1 MYFCQHIKMSMSY
14 SFRYRILGWF
24 LFFSFIT
31 LILIVP
37 ISLRYFSEKEQ
48 INETV
53 YSVERLHILFL
64 QKLKKQQEFLALEK
78 TNPVFFVT
86 GSSKYLGASNALND
100 SIDRVLEDLL
110 DQKDLGRFAI
120 DTRLLSSMNILEKH
134 STVFDRMAKLLKERG
149 FKDYGLVG
157 RMRDAAHELEK
168 YSEVDQRKV
177 LMLRR
182 HEKDYIIRHQKTY
195 IDLHQASGADLLKSL
210 NANNRLT
217 PGQRASLKENTK
229 RYIDCFVELTQIED
243 ELWYGDKAL
252 EKNFN
257 LLSDRMENHFNE
269 MIIQT
274 KKSQKVMSE
283 RLRYY
288 YVIFI
293 FLLVLTSVIISL
305 YISRL
310 FTKPII
316 QLTTQMEKVVEN
328 DFKYFGSLYYSGKDR
343 EINVL
348 YRSFNRFTEQLLV
361 RQKER
366 DNALD
371 ALRDSEKKFR
381 ELSDLLPQPIFEV
394 DNDLNFTYTN
404 KTLNAQFGID
414 RSNKYKYLGLAEI
427 LKDPDKALFQKL
439 RSGETLEAHFS
450 VGKRNGFVGLITINP
465 IHNGGVVCGFRGII
479 IDISKR
485 KEYIKRL
492 EEAKKKAEEADQL
505 KSMFLANIS
514 HEIRTPMNAIIGF
527 SDLLME
533 DDADVEERAHFLKL
547 IRINSHNL
555 LNLLND
561 ILDLSRIEANELII
575 TPAKSDVFEIIKEVH
590 ENFNEI
596 QNFQVD
602 RDLTV
607 KVDIPEYENYVVGI
621 DDMRVKQVLTNFMNN
636 ALKFTE
642 EGSITIGIRFKKGKR
657 LYFFVADT
665 GKGLSES
672 RQKEVFDRFRKFD
685 DAKHKIYR
693 GAGLGLSI
701 CKNLVD
707 LMDGEIGV
715 ESEIGKGSTFWFEIP
730 YAEMPDENPDVIPEI
745 KEDGPDLSDK
755 KVLVVEDDSSSIALL
770 NVVMQKTGIMLTHAG
785 DGEEA
790 IKVLTENDGK
800 FDFILADVLMPK
812 WGGKD
817 FVKQSKILFPDI
829 PVIAQIAL
837 GATVDRDEFQEAG
850 FDEFLQKP
858 LTKKDFF
865 RVISHVMDK
874 RSAF

>member
-64 QKLKKQQEFLALEK
+64 QRLKKQQEFLALEK

-86 GSSKYLGASNALND
+86 GSSKYLAASNALND
-100 SIDRVLEDLL
+100 SIDGVLKDLL
-110 DQKDLGRFAI
+110 DQKDLGSFAI

-210 NANNRLT
+210 NANKRLT

-229 RYIDCFVELTQIED
+229 RYMDCFVELTQIED

-328 DFKYFGSLYYSGKDR
+328 DFKYFGTLYYSGKDR

-348 YRSFNRFTEQLLV
+348 YRNFNRFTEQLLV

-394 DNDLNFTYTN
+394 DNDLNFTYAN

-414 RSNKYKYLGLAEI
+414 RSNKHKYLGLAEI
-427 LKDPDKALFQKL
+427 IKDPDKVLFQKL
-439 RSGETLEAHFS
+439 RSGDTLEVHFS
-450 VGKRNGFVGLITINP
+450 VGMRNGFVGLITINP
-465 IHNGGVVCGFRGII
+465 IYNGGVVSGYRGII

-533 DDADVEERAHFLKL
+533 DVDDEKRMRFLKL
-547 IRINSHNL
+547 IRSNSHNL
-555 LNLLND
+555 LDLLND

-575 TPAKSDVFEIIKEVH
+575 TPEKSDVFEIMTEVY

-596 QNFQVD
+596 QKFQVN

-607 KVDIPEYENYVVGI
+607 KVDIPEYENYVVVI
-621 DDMRVKQVLTNFMNN
+621 DDMRVKQVLSNFMNN

-642 EGSITIGIRFKKGKR
+642 EGSITIGLRFKKGKR

-672 RQKEVFDRFRKFD
+672 RQMEVFDRFRKFD

-730 YAEMPDENPDVIPEI
+730 YTEIPDDNPDEIPEKI
-745 KEDGPDLSDK
+745 EDGSDLLDK
-755 KVLVVEDDSSSIALL
+755 KVMVVGDDNSSIKLIKALMK
-770 NVVMQKTGIMLTHAG
+770 NTGISLTHAW

-812 WGGKD
+812 WSGKD

-837 GATVDRDEFQEAG
+837 GATVDRVEIKSAG
-850 FDEFLQKP
+850 FDDFIQKP